1 MAYSAQSNESVLRSK
16 GHNCSQTR
24 TVSYRGNLVNSEIC
38 NYVQPLLFLRRQ
50 RRQGLNQDMQRVT
63 FRDTFHGSELA
74 GSERHA
80 FYGNQE
86 GVNNL

>member
-16 GHNCSQTR
+16 GHNCSQTW
-24 TVSYRGNLVNSEIC
+24 TVSYRGNLVYSEIC
-38 NYVQPLLFLRRQ
+38 NYAPSPLFLRRQ
-50 RRQGLNQDMQRVT
+50 RRQRLNQDMQRAA
-63 FRDTFHGSELA
+63 FRDAFHGFEIA

-86 GVNNL
+86 GVSNL